1 MQLNLE
7 QFLHELLDAECSMSV
22 SAGVVTFEDGD
33 TFDVA
38 AHLPGPAAT
47 KVTPVDNALALAA
60 LQGDEA
66 AIVDA
71 FRPLLQS
78 ERNQLAAALSSFYS
92 VLCMESKF
100 QPNLLA
106 EPIKIAVTSFD
117 EGLAVQRALFN
128 LGCGFHYGSYPL
140 AKDLANQCV
149 LSGIFVSRKG
159 VMSVMPL
166 SEPGGLEFMA
176 KSQNRAVAPAAVL
189 SATTTAEL
197 FSAPV

>member
-7 QFLHELLDAECSMSV
+7 QFLNELLDAECSMSV

-38 AHLPGPAAT
+38 VHLPRPAAA

-78 ERNQLAAALSSFYS
+78 ERNQLGAALSSFYS

-100 QPNLLA
+100 QPNLLV

-117 EGLAVQRALFN
+117 EGLAVQRALFQ
-128 LGCGFHYGSYPL
+128 LGCGFHHGGYPL
-140 AKDLANQCV
+140 SKDLANECT

-159 VMSVMPL
+159 VMTVMPL
-166 SEPGGLEFMA
+166 REPGSLEYVA
-176 KSQNRAVAPAAVL
+176 NSNNRAVSPAAVL
-189 SATTTAEL
+189 SATTIAEL
-197 FSAPV
+197 LAAPV

>member
-7 QFLHELLDAECSMSV
+7 QFLNELLDAECSMSV
-22 SAGVVTFEDGD
+22 SAGVVTFEYGD

-38 AHLPGPAAT
+38 AHLPRPAAT

-78 ERNQLAAALSSFYS
+78 ERNQLGAALSSFYG

-100 QPNLLA
+100 QPNLLV

-117 EGLAVQRALFN
+117 EGLAVQRALFQ
-128 LGCGFHYGSYPL
+128 LGCGFHHGGYPVS
-140 AKDLANQCV
+140 KDLANECT

-159 VMSVMPL
+159 VMTVMPL
-166 SEPGGLEFMA
+166 REPGSLEYVA
-176 KSQNRAVAPAAVL
+176 NSKNRAVTPAAVL
-189 SATTTAEL
+189 SATTIAEL
-197 FSAPV
+197 SAAPV